1 MLFWR
6 ICQTRLLRHLLI
18 LILNVH
24 LNTST
29 DFRVNLLCRLSRGS
43 SSVCSSFH
51 IWDVLIGL
59 AILSSYLS
67 YLVQQ
72 MSDISQLLIHLLSW
86 KISDHDIR
94 WKTIYH
100 AASHLCR
107 DSGSVCAA
115 DILCSSSSLIQNLVN
130 LCLEIFI
137 ICRAWNGL
145 IDNNIRRLDLN
156 CMLISICICKRLWI
170 LWILFII
177 LLGIGVLLWLIFP
190 IIFVVLGFFWF
201 TT

>member
-1 MLFWR
+1 MLFCW
-6 ICQTRLLRHLLI
+6 ICQTRLLWHLLI

-24 LNTST
+24 LDAST
-29 DFRVNLLCRLSRGS
+29 DFRVSLLCWLSRGS
-43 SSVCSSFH
+43 SCVCSSFH

-59 AILSSYLS
+59 VILSSYL
-67 YLVQQ
+67 VQQ
-72 MSDISQLLIHLLSW
+72 ISDISQLLIHLLSW

-107 DSGSVCAA
+107 DSGSVCTTN
-115 DILCSSSSLIQNLVN
+115 ILCSSSSLTQNLVN

-137 ICRAWNGL
+137 ICRTWNGL

-156 CMLISICICKRLWI
+156 CMLISICIRKRLWI
-170 LWILFII
+170 LWI

-190 IIFVVLGFFWF
+190 IIFVVSGFFWF